1 MSSPDLQ
8 TVVIA
13 CPNCGTR
20 YQVPFAT
27 IGAAGRE
34 VQCAQC
40 SQPWHAMADAPPPPA
55 IENDLM
61 FAPGDESALDDA
73 FEAEAERVAPQRA
86 LPPSPPVDPA
96 HARTL
101 AEIKAA
107 IAPKPKPDANINA
120 IDPALLS
127 KSRRAFERRQER
139 MTKRLPMAQV
149 RRTARLGALLALV
162 AILVAGFTL
171 RVDLVRWFPQL
182 AGLYASIG
190 LSVNVIGLE
199 FDSSQTLTSYRDGK
213 AVMTITSRIRSVS
226 DRTVTVPPILVS
238 LLDETGA
245 TIYEWTVSARAI
257 DMAPGEIQE
266 FSTEVSAPPEGA
278 VTVRLS
284 FTNSRGGT
292 VAAAPAGTI

>member
-20 YQVPFAT
+20 YQVPYAT

-40 SQPWHAMADAPPPPA
+40 SKPWHAVADEPPPPA
-55 IENDLM
+55 VEDDLM
-61 FAPGDESALDDA
+61 FSPEHESALDAA
-73 FEAEAERVAPQRA
+73 FEAEARHAA
-86 LPPSPPVDPA
+86 LTLPPSLPIDA
-96 HARTL
+96 DHARTL

-107 IAPKPKPDANINA
+107 IAPKPKRDNINA
-120 IDPALLS
+120 IDPALLTKS
-127 KSRRAFERRQER
+127 KRAFERRQER

-149 RRTARLGALLALV
+149 RRTARLGAFVALIALLVL
-162 AILVAGFTL
+162 GFSL

-182 AGLYASIG
+182 AGLYSSIG

-199 FDSSQTLTSYRDGK
+199 FDASKTLTSFRDGK
-213 AVMTITSRIRSVS
+213 AVMLVTSRIRSVS
-226 DRTVTVPPILVS
+226 DQTVTVPTVLVS
-238 LLDETGA
+238 LLDSAGA
-245 TIYEWTVSARAI
+245 TIYEWTVTPRATE
-257 DMAPGEIQE
+257 MGPGEVQE

-278 VTVRLS
+278 ATVRLS
-284 FTNSRGGT
+284 FTNSRGGAG
-292 VAAAPAGTI
+292 AAAPPGTI